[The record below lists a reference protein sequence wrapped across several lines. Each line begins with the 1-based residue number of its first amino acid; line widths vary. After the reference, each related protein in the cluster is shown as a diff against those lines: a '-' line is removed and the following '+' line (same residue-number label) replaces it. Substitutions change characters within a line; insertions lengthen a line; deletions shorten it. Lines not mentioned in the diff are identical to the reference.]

1 LIRHSRLFDAAGMA
15 PIDRKLQVQR
25 RMLRLLDD
33 NGLPA
38 PDEVELGEREVR
50 FLWLDRKVALVVEL
64 DTDEYDDHIPEG
76 IAC

>member
-1 LIRHSRLFDAAGMA
+1 
-15 PIDRKLQVQR
+15 
-25 RMLRLLDD
+25 MLRLLED

-38 PDEVELGEREVR
+38 PDEIELGQEEVR
-50 FLWLDRKVALVVEL
+50 FLWLDRKVAVIVEL

>member
-1 LIRHSRLFDAAGMA
+1 MFRDIALPEAVGVA

-25 RMLRLLDD
+25 RTLRLLKD

-50 FLWLDRKVALVVEL
+50 FLWLDRKVALIVEL
-64 DTDEYDDHIPEG
+64 DRDEFDDHIPEG